1 MERRNGRRLPLAHQR
16 TEEFLTDAF
25 GSGAH
30 LRVAALRNLDPRVR
44 RSTDALSSY
53 LILDVNFS
61 EVGQGLTPPSS
72 HETARK
78 LAREALKI
86 IWDNS
91 AEQVQARY
99 PLEKIPLAK
108 PFRGRQS
115 FSRDLSPAT
124 VRVAMVATQG
134 AQYDDIPR
142 VAGVPREGIPSKRET
157 LRKRGIEVPYK
168 HRSKA
173 EYKKIVEL
181 VTNPDT
187 PREQY
192 EKFVREAGFSVLQHL
207 TNKGALLSL
216 LDALNESG
224 YFVAPSKSAPFRDFL
239 LQKGLILQRSRQ
251 IKGGKNAG
259 LIQTFYLVPRRD
271 LEEVGQALSE
281 EASFDTY
288 KRRPVSQLAGPETK
302 DWATTND
309 FVHRAKNKFS
319 PLGDLFKGLGLA
331 NKRREPVIPY
341 REFFSSPDVPV
352 PVFQYAGRTL
362 YPTDQKEA
370 LIKFI
375 EQRRAELGI

>member
-1 MERRNGRRLPLAHQR
+1 MERSKDRRLPFAHQQ

-30 LRVAALRNLDPRVR
+30 LRVAALRKRYPRVR
-44 RSTDALSSY
+44 RATDALSSY
-53 LILDVNFS
+53 LRFDVNFAK
-61 EVGQGLTPPSS
+61 VGLGLTPPSS

-78 LAREALKI
+78 LVREALEI
-86 IWDNS
+86 IWENS
-91 AEQVQARY
+91 GEQVQARY
-99 PLEKIPLAK
+99 PLEGIPLAK
-108 PFRGRQS
+108 PFEGRQS

-134 AQYDDIPR
+134 AQYDEIPR
-142 VAGVPREGIPSKRET
+142 VARVSRNDIPSKREI

-168 HRSKA
+168 YRSKA
-173 EYKKIVEL
+173 EYQKIVGF

-192 EKFVREAGFSVLQHL
+192 EKFVREAKFPELQHL
-207 TNKGALLSL
+207 TEKGAFLSL

-239 LQKGLILQRSRQ
+239 LLKGLILQRSRQ

-259 LIQTFYLVPRRD
+259 LIQTFYFVPRRD
-271 LEEVGQALSE
+271 LAEVGQALSE
-281 EASFDTY
+281 ESSFDTY
-288 KRRPVSQLAGPETK
+288 KRRPVSQLAGPET
-302 DWATTND
+302 DEWATTND

-319 PLGDLFKGLGLA
+319 PLGDLFQSLGLA

-341 REFFSSPDVPV
+341 PEFFSSPDVPV
-352 PVFQYAGRTL
+352 PVFQYDGRTL
-362 YPTDQKEA
+362 YPKHREEA
-370 LIKFI
+370 LIIFI
-375 EQRRAELGI
+375 QQRREELGI